1 MKRTFVSALGDTYL
15 LRAGQ
20 LFIASQ
26 SLQSVPKRL
35 RVERRDG
42 NWIVTLYAFFNR
54 HLESNGGIMADF
66 RDSPVKSEQFFSC
79 DEDLFLIEQAHRQAR
94 LAQDCQGL
102 KAYILEPAN
111 ESAGNSE
118 PVRHTLISF
127 PGNLLQSGHFH
138 SQTIFFIP
146 LNQ

>member
-1 MKRTFVSALGDTYL
+1 MGLLLLWQEAAEMKRTFVSALGDTYL

-35 RVERRDG
+35 RVQRRDG

-54 HLESNGGIMADF
+54 HLESDGGITADF
-66 RDSPVKSEQFFSC
+66 RDPPVKREQLFSC
-79 DEDLFLIEQAHRQAR
+79 DEDLFLIEQAHWQAR

-102 KAYILEPAN
+102 KAYNLEPAN

-118 PVRHTLISF
+118 PV
-127 PGNLLQSGHFH
+127 GHSANFLPWRPT
-138 SQTIFFIP
+138 SKCR
-146 LNQ
+146 